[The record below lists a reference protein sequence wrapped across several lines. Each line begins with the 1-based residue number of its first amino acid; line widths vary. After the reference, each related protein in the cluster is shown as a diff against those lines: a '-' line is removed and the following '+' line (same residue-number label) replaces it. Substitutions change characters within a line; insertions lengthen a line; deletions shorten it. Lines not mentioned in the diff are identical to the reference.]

1 MEKIIQTKTC
11 KQCNTRFEITDKDLE
26 FYKKVSPKF
35 EWKVF
40 EIPAPTLCPD
50 CRKQRRFAF
59 FNTRS
64 LYKNK
69 CLKCWKSI
77 VSRFSIKSWVKN
89 YCNECWSKDDWN
101 QLEQWLEIDF
111 SKNFFEQM
119 WKLINNTIFQ
129 NLIWSSS
136 NVTNN
141 SVFTNHTS
149 EIVDSYL
156 VFEANNINNSL
167 YCFWIKNSKF
177 LVDCNFVWNSQ
188 YMYNCVDC
196 YDMYKTFYCTK
207 SFWCKFSYFLN
218 NCHNCSHCI
227 WCTNL
232 NNKSYYLFNE
242 PITKTEYEKLQEKF
256 SNYWFV
262 KKFEKEFYSK
272 FKNNIV
278 KYSNIIWS
286 EDSIGD
292 NIINSV
298 NCINSFDILES
309 QNCKYS
315 ENINYSADIF
325 DVSSYWEKSFKMYES
340 VSVWRYSNNILFS
353 SIIWRWDNL
362 IYCIEV
368 KKSKNCFLCVNLE
381 HKQYCILNKQYSKEE
396 YEELVPK
403 ILSHMQS
410 ARQWGEFFPSNIS
423 PFWYNETVANE
434 YFPLSQK
441 SAIKSWFNWS
451 NYESPLPKVEK
462 IIPAS
467 SLPEDIK
474 DIPDDI
480 LNRAIECEITK
491 KTFKIIKQEL
501 EFYRKHNLPIPKKHP
516 DRRHKERMEQRNPR
530 KLFDRKCD
538 KCWIDIKTAYSPERK
553 EIIYCQNCYDKE
565 VY

>member
-278 KYSNIIWS
+278 KYSNIIW
-286 EDSIGD
+286 
-292 NIINSV
+292 
-298 NCINSFDILES
+298 
-309 QNCKYS
+309 
-315 ENINYSADIF
+315 
-325 DVSSYWEKSFKMYES
+325 
-340 VSVWRYSNNILFS
+340 
-353 SIIWRWDNL
+353 
-362 IYCIEV
+362 
-368 KKSKNCFLCVNLE
+368 
-381 HKQYCILNKQYSKEE
+381 
-396 YEELVPK
+396 
-403 ILSHMQS
+403 
-410 ARQWGEFFPSNIS
+410 
-423 PFWYNETVANE
+423 
-434 YFPLSQK
+434 
-441 SAIKSWFNWS
+441 
-451 NYESPLPKVEK
+451 
-462 IIPAS
+462 
-467 SLPEDIK
+467 
-474 DIPDDI
+474 
-480 LNRAIECEITK
+480 
-491 KTFKIIKQEL
+491 
-501 EFYRKHNLPIPKKHP
+501 
-516 DRRHKERMEQRNPR
+516 
-530 KLFDRKCD
+530 
-538 KCWIDIKTAYSPERK
+538 
-553 EIIYCQNCYDKE
+553 
-565 VY
+565 